1 MQNSGPSYGYYAN
14 PAKTLLI
21 MKEDHLQSAKMT
33 FASTGVNITTHGKR
47 HLGAALGSTSFVESY
62 VQCKVSQQVDT
73 VKTLSRIPL
82 TQPRAAYSAF
92 THGLSSKWNYL
103 MRTIPGISDLLLPLD
118 EVIDTHF
125 IPALTGHGRV
135 SDLERQLLA
144 LPTQLGSLS
153 IAIPSKIAP
162 FEHSSTIKV
171 TAPLV
176 ALIVQ
181 QNPTYTA
188 TIAAEQQQAKSEIRM
203 QHRQQQT
210 YAADQLQQIL
220 PRHLK
225 RAMELGSEK
234 GASSWLSA
242 LPVEEPGL
250 TLHKG
255 DFRDALCLR
264 YGWQP
269 TNVPSKCTCGAS
281 FSVEHTLCC
290 SMGGFPT
297 IRHIEI
303 RDFIANVMSDTCH
316 DVCIEPPLQALT
328 TEPLPH
334 ATSNRDDGARL
345 DIRAQGFW
353 DDRHKH
359 AFFDVRVFYPNA
371 PSYRNLQLGSV
382 YSRHEKEKKRS
393 YEDPIREVEH
403 GSFTPLVFSTSGGMG
418 TLATT
423 AYKRLASQITWKK
436 NQPYNKVMA
445 WLCCHLCFSLLRS
458 SITVIREA
466 RSRDGHAARAIPAV
480 DLAVHKGQVQV

>member
-1 MQNSGPSYGYYAN
+1 M
-14 PAKTLLI
+14 
-21 MKEDHLQSAKMT
+21 
-33 FASTGVNITTHGKR
+33 
-47 HLGAALGSTSFVESY
+47 
-62 VQCKVSQQVDT
+62 
-73 VKTLSRIPL
+73 
-82 TQPRAAYSAF
+82 
-92 THGLSSKWNYL
+92 
-103 MRTIPGISDLLLPLD
+103 PLD
-118 EVIDTHF
+118 EAIDTHF
-125 IPALTGHGRV
+125 IPALTGRGSIIPALTGRGSI

-144 LPTQLGSLS
+144 LPTRLGGLG

-162 FEHSSTIKV
+162 FEHSSSTKV

-181 QNPTYTA
+181 QNPIYTA
-188 TIAAEQQQAKSEIRM
+188 TNAAEQQHAKQAIRM
-203 QHRQQQT
+203 LRRQQQT
-210 YAADQLQQIL
+210 SAADQLQQVL

-242 LPVEEPGL
+242 LPMEELGC
-250 TLHKG
+250 TLHKS

-264 YGWQP
+264 YGWQL
-269 TNVPSKCTCGAS
+269 TNLPSKCACGAS
-281 FSVEHTLCC
+281 FSVEHALCC

-297 IRHIEI
+297 IRHNEI
-303 RDFIANVMSDTCH
+303 RDFTANAMSETCH

-353 DDRHKH
+353 GDRHRR

-382 YSRHEKEKKRS
+382 YRRHEKEKKRS
-393 YEDPIREVEH
+393 YEDRVREVEH

-423 AYKRLASQITWKK
+423 AYKRLASLISCKK
-436 NQPYNKVMA
+436 NQPYNRVMA
-445 WLCCHLCFSLLRS
+445 WLRCHLCFSLLRS
-458 SITVIREA
+458 SITAIRGA
-466 RSRDGHAARAIPAV
+466 RSRDGHAARSIPAV
-480 DLAVHKGQVQV
+480 DLAVHEGHVQI